1 MLLVAAV
8 TVLAGCSN
16 SNTHPAAP
24 STSSNASAAGVSPS
38 STAKPTPPSVAPL
51 VPAHAITYPTK
62 PLRAGER
69 FQKVGIPT
77 PYTPSAAVGT
87 DDYRCFLIDPHLA
100 KDAYLTGVTFEPDQV
115 SEVHHAI
122 LYRVD
127 PNQVAGAR
135 RMDAQT
141 PGQGWSCFGSAG
153 LDAVPSSNGA
163 NQVLNDLQSAPW
175 LAAWAPGGKEQLYA
189 KGVGVV
195 MKARSQIV
203 LQVHY
208 NLLGGSRP
216 DHTSVRLRLA
226 SNHSQLKP
234 LMTMLLPAPVELPC
248 TPTEHGPLCDRT
260 ASILDLE
267 RRFGAGAGTTVAGLQ
282 LLCGGNLIDPRA
294 GPTQSCDRT
303 IQTPMTIQATAGH
316 MHLLG
321 KSIKITI
328 DPGRADAH
336 TILDIPVWDFD
347 NQGAQT
353 LPRPVTVEPG
363 QTIRVTCTH
372 DASLHQK
379 LPSLRNLPPRYVTWG
394 DGSTDE
400 MCLGIVLYTA
410 H

>member
-1 MLLVAAV
+1 MHPSRSLRSVVLLAVALSVAA
-8 TVLAGCSN
+8 GCGASA
-16 SNTHPAAP
+16 THPAAP
-24 STSSNASAAGVSPS
+24 PTSVTSSTTGVSQS
-38 STAKPTPPSVAPL
+38 SATKRTSAVTPPL
-51 VPAHAITYPTK
+51 VPAHAITYSTK

-69 FQKVGIPT
+69 FQKVGIPA
-77 PYTPSAAVGT
+77 PYKPSAAIGT
-87 DDYRCFLIDPHLA
+87 DDYRCFLIDPHLT

-127 PNQVAGAR
+127 PSQVADAR
-135 RMDAQT
+135 RMDART

-163 NQVLNDLQSAPW
+163 MQVLSDLQSAPW

-216 DHTSVRLRLA
+216 DQTSVRLRLA

-248 TPTEHGPLCDRT
+248 TSTEHGPLCDRT

-267 RRFGAGAGTTVAGLQ
+267 SRFGAGAGTTVAGLQ

-294 GPTQSCDRT
+294 GPTQSCDRR
-303 IQTPMTIQATAGH
+303 IQTP
-316 MHLLG
+316 
-321 KSIKITI
+321 
-328 DPGRADAH
+328 
-336 TILDIPVWDFD
+336 
-347 NQGAQT
+347 
-353 LPRPVTVEPG
+353 
-363 QTIRVTCTH
+363 
-372 DASLHQK
+372 
-379 LPSLRNLPPRYVTWG
+379 
-394 DGSTDE
+394 
-400 MCLGIVLYTA
+400 
-410 H
+410 